1 MNLSPEKPIAGL
13 LAPLFAIR
21 SENDL
26 GIGDVE
32 NLRQFV
38 DWAADNGFELVQLLP
53 VNETGNDHSPYNAIS
68 SVALDP
74 TTIHISPESI
84 KDLSQEDYAALT
96 GATDLFK
103 LRSGPV
109 HYREVKVL
117 KRLLLER
124 AFDRF
129 CETQVRKNTWRA
141 KKFRAFAKD
150 QAAWLEGY
158 ALFRVLIDDNDGDE
172 RWDKWPEDRRSFALA
187 SKWLRQQS
195 VFRRKEL
202 DRKMKFYTYV
212 QWIAFTQWGELKAH
226 CDKRGVALMA
236 DVPYGVSYY
245 SSDVFSNP
253 EIFDLA
259 WSGGAPPE
267 KVFKS
272 DPFTEKWGQ
281 NWGIPLYHWDKMR
294 SDDFA
299 WWRRRVQRVRDIFHL
314 FRIDHVL
321 GFYRIYSFP
330 WRPVENDDYL
340 PLTAEQAKE
349 RTGGRLP
356 GFLPRDDTT
365 PQHCEANRR
374 EGEEYLRALLET
386 VGEYRLIGEDLGVVP
401 DYVRPSLASLGI
413 AGFKIPQWERENNGP
428 LTDGKD
434 YQRLSVVTYATH
446 DHPPLRAM
454 WEGLEAEARAG
465 NGDSLWQLEC
475 LARFAGI
482 TAKMPQ
488 PYSEEIQMK
497 LIEGLLR
504 SNSWIAVLMITD
516 LLGSTQR
523 FNVPG
528 AIAETNWTE
537 RLAEPV
543 SAWTKDADIVRKA
556 GATRALLQTTG
567 RHLAEGS
574 K

>member
-1 MNLSPEKPIAGL
+1 MNLTPDKPIAGL
-13 LAPLFAIR
+13 LTPLFALR

-32 NLRQFV
+32 SLRQFV
-38 DWAADNGFELVQLLP
+38 DWAADAGFELVQLLP

-68 SVALDP
+68 SVAIDP
-74 TTIHISPESI
+74 TTIHISPDAI
-84 KDLSQEDYAALT
+84 KDLTQEDYAALT
-96 GATDLFK
+96 GATDLYK

-129 CETQVRKNTWRA
+129 CETHVRKNTWRA
-141 KKFRAFAKD
+141 KKFRAFAKEH
-150 QAAWLEGY
+150 AAWLEGY
-158 ALFRVLIDDNDGDE
+158 APFRVLIDDNDGDE
-172 RWDKWPEDRRSFALA
+172 RWDKWPEEQRTFASA
-187 SKWLRQQS
+187 AKWLRQQS

-253 EIFDLA
+253 ELFDLT

-281 NWGIPLYHWDKMR
+281 NWGIPLYRWDKMR
-294 SDDFA
+294 ADDFA

-340 PLTAEQAKE
+340 PLTSDAAKE

-356 GFLPRDDTT
+356 VSCRATT
-365 PQHCEANRR
+365 PRR
-374 EGEEYLRALLET
+374 GTARRTAAKARNT
-386 VGEYRLIGEDLGVVP
+386 C
-401 DYVRPSLASLGI
+401 VRCSKPWAS
-413 AGFKIPQWERENNGP
+413 
-428 LTDGKD
+428 
-434 YQRLSVVTYATH
+434 
-446 DHPPLRAM
+446 
-454 WEGLEAEARAG
+454 
-465 NGDSLWQLEC
+465 
-475 LARFAGI
+475 
-482 TAKMPQ
+482 TA
-488 PYSEEIQMK
+488 
-497 LIEGLLR
+497 
-504 SNSWIAVLMITD
+504 
-516 LLGSTQR
+516 
-523 FNVPG
+523 
-528 AIAETNWTE
+528 
-537 RLAEPV
+537 
-543 SAWTKDADIVRKA
+543 
-556 GATRALLQTTG
+556 
-567 RHLAEGS
+567 
-574 K
+574 

>member
-1 MNLSPEKPIAGL
+1 MNLSPDKPIAGL
-13 LAPLFAIR
+13 LAPLFALR
-21 SENDL
+21 SDDDL

-32 NLRQFV
+32 CLRQFV
-38 DWAADNGFELVQLLP
+38 DWAADIGFELVQLLP
-53 VNETGNDHSPYNAIS
+53 VNETGNDNSPYNAIS

-74 TTIHISPESI
+74 TTIYVSPHSI
-84 KDLSQEDYAALT
+84 PDLAQADYDAVIK
-96 GATDLFK
+96 ATDLYK
-103 LRSGPV
+103 LRTGPV

-129 CETQVRKNTWRA
+129 CESHVRRNTARA
-141 KKFRAFAKD
+141 KKFRAFAKEH
-150 QAAWLEGY
+150 AAWLEGY

-172 RWDKWPEDRRSFALA
+172 RWDKWPEEQRTFVSAA
-187 SKWLRQQS
+187 KWLKRQS

-212 QWIAFTQWGELKAH
+212 QWIAFTQWAELKAH
-226 CDKRGVALMA
+226 CDKRGVALMG

-245 SSDVFSNP
+245 SSDVFSHP
-253 EIFDLA
+253 EIFDLT

-281 NWGIPLYHWDKMR
+281 NWGIPLYRWDVMR
-294 SDDFA
+294 ADDFA

-330 WRPVENDDYL
+330 WRPSENEDYL
-340 PLTAEQAKE
+340 PLSGDEARAQ
-349 RTGGRLP
+349 TGGRLP
-356 GFLPRDDTT
+356 GFLPRDDSTQ
-365 PQHCEANRR
+365 QHRDANRAD
-374 EGEEYLRALLET
+374 GETYLRALIET
-386 VGEYRLIGEDLGVVP
+386 VDKHRLIGEDLGVVP
-401 DYVRPSLASLGI
+401 DYVRPSLASIEI
-413 AGFKIPQWERENNGP
+413 AGFKIPQWERDNNGP
-428 LTDGKD
+428 LVPGKD

-454 WEGLEAEARAG
+454 WESLAEAAEAG
-465 NGDSLWQLEC
+465 NGDARWQLQC
-475 LARFAGI
+475 LADYAGFAL
-482 TAKMPQ
+482 KLPQ
-488 PYSEEIQMK
+488 PYTDEIQMA
-497 LIEGLLR
+497 LLEALLR
-504 SNSWIAVLMITD
+504 SNSWIAVMMITD
-516 LLGSTQR
+516 YRGSARR

-537 RLAEPV
+537 RLADPV
-543 SAWTKDADIVRKA
+543 SHWTKDAAEIR
-556 GATRALLQTTG
+556 RAEAMRAMLLATG
-567 RHLAEGS
+567 RHAS
-574 K
+574 

>member
-1 MNLSPEKPIAGL
+1 MNLSPDKPIAGL
-13 LAPLFAIR
+13 LAPLFALR

-32 NLRQFV
+32 SLRQFV
-38 DWAADNGFELVQLLP
+38 DWAADIGFELVQLLP
-53 VNETGNDHSPYNAIS
+53 INETGNDHSPYNAIS
-68 SVALDP
+68 SVAIDP
-74 TTIHISPESI
+74 TTIFISPDSI
-84 KDLSQEDYAALT
+84 PDLSQADYDSLT
-96 GATDLFK
+96 GATDLYK

-124 AFDRF
+124 AFDGF
-129 CETQVRKNTWRA
+129 CERHVRRNTWRA
-141 KKFRAFAKD
+141 KKFRAFAKE
-150 QAAWLEGY
+150 QAAWLEGH

-172 RWDKWPEDRRSFALA
+172 RWDKWPEEQRTLA
-187 SKWLRQQS
+187 SASQWLRRQS

-212 QWIAFTQWGELKAH
+212 QWIAFTQWAALKAH
-226 CDKRGVALMA
+226 CNKRGVALMG

-245 SSDVFSNP
+245 SSDVFSHP
-253 EIFDLA
+253 ENFDLA

-281 NWGIPLYHWDKMR
+281 NWGIPLYRWDTMR
-294 SDDFA
+294 AGDFA

-330 WRPVENDDYL
+330 WRPRENADFL
-340 PLTAEQAKE
+340 PLSGDQARE

-356 GFLPRDDTT
+356 GFLPRDDST
-365 PQHCEANRR
+365 PQHREANRR
-374 EGEEYLRALLET
+374 DGEEYLRALLET

-401 DYVRPSLASLGI
+401 DYVRPSLTSLGI
-413 AGFKIPQWERENNGP
+413 AGFKVPQWERDNNGP
-428 LTDGKD
+428 LFDGKN

-454 WEGLEAEARAG
+454 WESLVAAAESG
-465 NGDSLWQLEC
+465 NADALWQLQC
-475 LARFAGI
+475 LARYAAI
-482 TAKMPQ
+482 TLKMPQ
-488 PYSEEIQMK
+488 PYTGEIQMA
-497 LIEGLLR
+497 LLEALLR
-504 SNSWIAVLMITD
+504 CNSWIAVMMITD
-516 LLGSTQR
+516 LFGSTSR

-528 AIAETNWTE
+528 EISDANWSE
-537 RLAEPV
+537 RLPLPV
-543 SAWTKDADIVRKA
+543 SHWPKDAEITRKA
-556 GATRALLQTTG
+556 EAMRILLLATG
-567 RHLAEGS
+567 RHEV
-574 K
+574 